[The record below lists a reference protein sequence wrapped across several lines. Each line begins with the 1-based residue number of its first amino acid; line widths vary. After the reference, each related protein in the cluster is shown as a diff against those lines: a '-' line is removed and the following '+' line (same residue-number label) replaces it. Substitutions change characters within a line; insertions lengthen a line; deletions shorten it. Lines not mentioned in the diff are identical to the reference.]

1 MSTVTEPVRANA
13 ANQNE
18 VIDLR
23 SALKLLENTPGQLL
37 RTDCPVDPNGEL
49 AGVYVNVGAGGTVQ
63 RSKIGPAMMFQN
75 IKGYPGHRVVV
86 GMMASRERT
95 ALLLGAPME
104 HLGQTLLDAVRK
116 PIAPVMFTGKPA
128 CQEVVYKDNINLLK
142 TLPAPNFT
150 PEDGGPYFTMG
161 LLRATDPETGETDVT
176 IHRCCVQDENTISIW
191 FTPGRHI
198 DAFRR
203 KAELKGQ
210 KLPVSISIGL
220 DPAIY
225 LASCFEPPTT
235 PLGYD
240 ELSCAGALRGRPVEL
255 CKCLTINET
264 AIANA
269 EIVIEGELIP
279 DVRMREDLHTNTGKA
294 MPEFPGYNG
303 PAHPALPIMKV
314 TAITHRKNPILQ
326 AVCGPGEE
334 HVSLAG
340 IPTEAS
346 ILGLCQQAMPG
357 RVLNV
362 YAHSSGGGKFLA
374 VMQFKKSIPV
384 DEGRARQA
392 ALVAF
397 AAYSELKHVILVDE
411 DVDIFNTNDV
421 LWAMQTR
428 FQGDVSTVFIPG
440 VACHPLDPSQMPE
453 FRHTHRLKSV
463 SCKTIFDCTAPWEMK
478 EQFQRA
484 KFQEIPNM
492 EEFLVPSKKALDL

>member
-1 MSTVTEPVRANA
+1 MSTVIEPVPVKSATRTP
-13 ANQNE
+13 

-37 RTDCPVDPNGEL
+37 RSDCPVDPNGEL
-49 AGVYVNVGAGGTVQ
+49 AGVYRHVGAGGTVE
-63 RSKIGPAMMFQN
+63 RSKIGPAMLFQN
-75 IKGYPGHRVVV
+75 IKNYPGHRVIV
-86 GMMASRERT
+86 GVMASRERT
-95 ALLLGAPME
+95 ALLLDAPAE
-104 HLGQTLLDAVRK
+104 HLGQLLLDAVRK
-116 PIAPVMFTGKPA
+116 PIDPVVCKGKPA
-128 CQEVVYKDNINLLK
+128 CQEVVHKDNINILK

-150 PEDGGPYFTMG
+150 PEDAGPYFTMG

-176 IHRCCVQDENTISIW
+176 IHRCCVQSDDTISI
-191 FTPGRHI
+191 FFSAGRHL
-198 DAFRR
+198 DVFRR
-203 KAELKGQ
+203 KAEAKGQ
-210 KLPVSISIGL
+210 SLPLSISIGL

-240 ELSCAGALRGRPVEL
+240 ELAVAGAIRGQPVEL
-255 CKCLTINET
+255 SKCLTINEY

-269 EIVIEGELIP
+269 EVVIEGEILPNIR
-279 DVRMREDLHTNTGKA
+279 VREDQHTNTGKA

-303 PAHPALPIMKV
+303 PANPSLPIMKV
-314 TAITHRKNPILQ
+314 TAITHRKNPILE

-357 RVLNV
+357 HVQNV
-362 YAHSSGGGKFLA
+362 YCHSSGGGKFLA
-374 VMQFKKSIPV
+374 VVQVKKSIPS

-392 ALVAF
+392 GIVAL
-397 AAYSELKHVILVDE
+397 AAYRELKHVILVDE

-428 FQGDVSTVFIPG
+428 YQGDVSTVFIPG
-440 VACHPLDPSQMPE
+440 AICHQLDPSQQPE
-453 FRHTHRLKSV
+453 FRHNHRMKGIT
-463 SCKTIFDCTAPWEMK
+463 CKTIFDCTAPWEMK
-478 EQFQRA
+478 DQFERA
-484 KFQEIPNM
+484 QFQEIPDL
-492 EEFLVPSKKALDL
+492 EKFLVPSTKPVDL

>member
-1 MSTVTEPVRANA
+1 MSTVTEPVRMDATA
-13 ANQNE
+13 RTP
-18 VIDLR
+18 VTDLR

-49 AGVYVNVGAGGTVQ
+49 AGVYRNVGAGGTVD
-63 RSKIGPAMMFQN
+63 RSNIGPAMMFQN
-75 IKGYPGHRVVV
+75 IKGYPGHRIVT
-86 GMMASRERT
+86 GIMASRERT
-95 ALLLGAPME
+95 ALLLNAPSE
-104 HLGQTLLDAVRK
+104 SLGQLLLDAVRK
-116 PIAPVMFTGKPA
+116 PIAPVVIAGKA
-128 CQEVVYKDNINLLK
+128 VCQEVVYKDKISLLK

-161 LLRATDPETGETDVT
+161 LLRATDPETGESDVT
-176 IHRCCVQDENTISIW
+176 IHRCCVQDDDTISIW

-203 KAELKGQ
+203 KAEAKGQ

-225 LASCFEPPTT
+225 IAACFEPPTT
-235 PLGYD
+235 PLGCD
-240 ELSCAGALRGRPVEL
+240 ELSVAGALRGKAVEL
-255 CKCLTINET
+255 VKCLSINEY
-264 AIANA
+264 AVANA
-269 EIVIEGELIP
+269 EVVIEGELIP

-294 MPEFPGYNG
+294 MPEFHGYTG
-303 PAHPALPIMKV
+303 PANPSLPIMKV

-326 AVCGPGEE
+326 TVCGPGDEDTN
-334 HVSLAG
+334 LAG
-340 IPTEAS
+340 ITTEAS
-346 ILGLCQQAMPG
+346 MLGLTHQAMPG

-362 YAHSSGGGKFLA
+362 YCHSSGGGKFLA
-374 VMQFKKSIPV
+374 IMQFKKSIPV

-421 LWAMQTR
+421 LRARQTR
-428 FQGDVSTVFIPG
+428 YQGDVSTVFIPG
-440 VACHPLDPSQMPE
+440 VACHPLDPSQQPE
-453 FRHTHRLKSV
+453 FRHTHRIKGV

-478 EQFQRA
+478 AQFERA
-484 KFQEIPNM
+484 QFQEIPNM
-492 EEFLVPSKKALDL
+492 KDFLVPSNKPMDL